1 MENEVMIIIK
11 EVLDMI
17 APYVISGIATLLVLG
32 VNKGVEYLKDRL
44 ASETANK
51 YLELAE
57 KTVTDC
63 VMATNQTYVD
73 SLKNNGAFDKEAWT
87 TAFEKSKNKV
97 LKLLSEAQKEVIV
110 EVYGDLETWVNTQIE
125 CKVKE
130 LKNKDTEVK
139 ALMQP
144 TSQVVNIS
152 QAPTETIVKDV
163 ETYEVSM
170 GE

>member
-1 MENEVMIIIK
+1 MENEVMLIIK
-11 EVLDMI
+11 EILDML
-17 APYVISGIATLLVLG
+17 APYAISAIATLLVLG
-32 VNKGVEYLKDRL
+32 VNKGVEYLKARL

-57 KTVTDC
+57 KLVTDC

-73 SLKNNGAFDKEAWT
+73 SLKSNGAFDKEAWT

-130 LKNKDTEVK
+130 LKNKDTEIK

-144 TSQVVNIS
+144 SSQVVNIS
-152 QAPTETIVKDV
+152 QVPTETIV
-163 ETYEVSM
+163 EEAINM
-170 GE
+170 AE

>member
-1 MENEVMIIIK
+1 MENEVMLIIK

-17 APYVISGIATLLVLG
+17 APYVISGVAMLLVLG
-32 VNKGVEYLKDRL
+32 VKEIVNYLKDRL
-44 ASETANK
+44 SSEIANK
-51 YLELAE
+51 YLELAG

-73 SLKNNGAFDKEAWT
+73 SLKNNGSFDKEAWT
-87 TAFEKSKNKV
+87 TAFEKSKNKIF
-97 LKLLSEAQKEVIV
+97 KLLSEAQKEVIV
-110 EVYGDLETWVNTQIE
+110 EIYGDLETWVNTQIE

-130 LKNKDTEVK
+130 LKNKDTEIK

-144 TSQVVNIS
+144 PSQVVNIS
-152 QAPTETIVKDV
+152 QTPSETIVEDV
-163 ETYEVSM
+163 ETYEVVM

>member
-1 MENEVMIIIK
+1 MENEAMIIIK
-11 EVLDMI
+11 EILDML
-17 APYVISGIATLLVLG
+17 APYVISAIATLLVLG
-32 VNKGVEYLKDRL
+32 VNKGVEYLKVRL

-57 KTVTDC
+57 KLVTDC

-130 LKNKDTEVK
+130 LKNKDTEIK

-144 TSQVVNIS
+144 ASQVVNIS
-152 QAPTETIVKDV
+152 QTSQAPIEAVVEEAVCVTE
-163 ETYEVSM
+163 
-170 GE
+170 

>member
-1 MENEVMIIIK
+1 MENEVMLIIK
-11 EVLDMI
+11 EVLDMV
-17 APYVISGIATLLVLG
+17 APYVISGVAMLLVLG
-32 VNKGVEYLKDRL
+32 VKEIVNYLKDRL
-44 ASETANK
+44 SSEIANK
-51 YLELAE
+51 YLELAG

-87 TAFEKSKNKV
+87 TAFEKSKNKIF
-97 LKLLSEAQKEVIV
+97 KLLSEAQKEVIV
-110 EVYGDLETWVNTQIE
+110 EIYGDLETWVNTQIE

-130 LKNKDTEVK
+130 LKNKDTEIK

-152 QAPTETIVKDV
+152 QAPSETIVEDV
-163 ETYEVSM
+163 ETYEVVM

>member
-1 MENEVMIIIK
+1 MENEVVNVIIDL
-11 EVLDMI
+11 LDVI
-17 APYVISGIATLLVLG
+17 APYVISAIATLIVIG
-32 VNKGVEYLKDRL
+32 IKKGVSYLQDKL
-44 ASETANK
+44 NSEIANR
-51 YLELAE
+51 YLEIAE

-87 TAFEKSKNKV
+87 TAFEKSKNKA

-110 EVYGDLETWVNTQIE
+110 EIYGDLETWLNTQIE

-130 LKNKDTEVK
+130 LKNKDTEIK
-139 ALMQP
+139 ALMKP

-152 QAPTETIVKDV
+152 QASSDTIVEDV
-163 ETYEVSM
+163 ETYEVVM

>member
-1 MENEVMIIIK
+1 MENEVMLIIK
-11 EVLDMI
+11 EILDML
-17 APYVISGIATLLVLG
+17 APYAISAIATLLVLG
-32 VNKGVEYLKDRL
+32 VNKGVEYLKVRL

-57 KTVTDC
+57 KLVTDC

-73 SLKNNGAFDKEAWT
+73 SLKSNGAFDKEAWT

-130 LKNKDTEVK
+130 LKNKDTEIK

-144 TSQVVNIS
+144 SSQVVNIS
-152 QAPTETIVKDV
+152 QVPTETIV
-163 ETYEVSM
+163 EEAINM
-170 GE
+170 AE